1 MSHVQG
7 PKSKVKNM
15 TRRRP
20 DLGLVTLDFGMRV
33 RNAYTL
39 MELLLVL
46 AIIVIAAAA
55 VAPSIDG
62 FRRSAVIR
70 SGANDIR
77 AALTKAHVVA
87 MRTGRT
93 QVFQYELGGGKY
105 KTEPYVG
112 GDDAIESVQGDQS
125 SPLASSTSHPAHE
138 KTLPEGMKFAAGDAA
153 VESRAERIER
163 EASSTGGG
171 GVSWSRPL
179 LFFPDGSSVDAFI
192 VVGNTHDRGI
202 RLDLRG
208 MTAAVKVSEVSEVK
222 SLENSAPVSR

>member
-1 MSHVQG
+1 
-7 PKSKVKNM
+7 
-15 TRRRP
+15 
-20 DLGLVTLDFGMRV
+20 
-33 RNAYTL
+33 

-55 VAPSIDG
+55 VAPSIDS
-62 FRRSAVIR
+62 FRRMTVIR
-70 SGANDIR
+70 SAANEIR

-93 QVFQYELGGGKY
+93 QVFQYELGGAKY

-112 GDDAIESVQGDQS
+112 GDDGIESVQGDQS
-125 SPLASSTSHPAHE
+125 NALASSSSNHPAPE

-163 EASSTGGG
+163 EVSSTGG
-171 GVSWSRPL
+171 GVSWSKPI

-208 MTAAVKVSEVSEVK
+208 MTAAIKVSDVSDVK
-222 SLENSAPVSR
+222 SLENTAPVAQ